1 MILLL
6 GLPKMSG
13 NTHFGGWG
21 ESRQCLH
28 RTGCPGSLYIDQA
41 GLFNSQRPTCHCLSS
56 AGIKGLTEKMEPSLH
71 ISLLLCLPA
80 TGNIS
85 LSTLFLGCI
94 CFGQKALH
102 SSRCEPIVFGD
113 NECHIF
119 HCLLLHYGTSAW
131 CWELIFRKT
140 IQ

>member
-1 MILLL
+1 
-6 GLPKMSG
+6 
-13 NTHFGGWG
+13 
-21 ESRQCLH
+21 
-28 RTGCPGSLYIDQA
+28 
-41 GLFNSQRPTCHCLSS
+41 
-56 AGIKGLTEKMEPSLH
+56 
-71 ISLLLCLPA
+71 
-80 TGNIS
+80 

-140 IQ
+140 IQWMEVYHLWIVCSCSKVQFQ